1 MENNKVTNNDKSKKR
16 IYEGI
21 IIALIV
27 IIGGLAVWVFT
38 TRKAYKADRE
48 TAVTIQNQLQTE
60 LDSVLTEFNTFKM
73 QHDSILVDKDSI
85 IQNNA
90 QEIRLL
96 IAQQADYFRIR
107 RQLNLLREVTQ
118 NYVQEIDS
126 LVSVNQVL
134 RAENVAMREEIQV
147 VTSRYHVLEEERT
160 ELRDM
165 VEMASVVRAHNFDA
179 QAVRIRGAGREE
191 VTDRASRAEQIK
203 VSFTLA
209 ENPVAR
215 SGDYRIFMRIA
226 DPAGNILRVDDG
238 DTHAFMHGSDTLQ
251 FSSSTIVNYQNQQK
265 TVQLVWQRIAEFTP
279 GVYLISFYTDEHH
292 LGETALTLR

>member
-1 MENNKVTNNDKSKKR
+1 MENKETSNIDKTKKR
-16 IYEGI
+16 IYEGV

-27 IIGGLAVWVFT
+27 IIGALSVWIFT
-38 TRKAYKADRE
+38 SRRAHKADRE
-48 TAVTIQNQLQTE
+48 TASILQSQLQEE
-60 LDSVLTEFNTFKM
+60 LDSVLTEFNTFKF

-85 IQNNA
+85 IQHNA
-90 QEIRLL
+90 AEIRQL

-134 RAENVAMREEIQV
+134 RAENVAMREEIQIA
-147 VTSRYHVLEEERT
+147 TTRYNVLEEERT

-165 VEMASVVRAHNFDA
+165 VDLASVIRAHDFDA
-179 QAVRIRGAGREE
+179 QAIRIRGAGREE

-203 VSFTLA
+203 VSFTLS

-215 SGDYRIFMRIA
+215 PGDYRIFMRIA
-226 DPAGNILRVDDG
+226 DPAGNILRIDDG
-238 DTHAFMHGSDTLQ
+238 DAHAFLHGADTLQ
-251 FSSSTIVNYQNQQK
+251 FSSSTIVYYQNLAK
-265 TVQLVWQRIAEFTP
+265 TVNLVWQRTAEFAP

-292 LGETALTLR
+292 LGETAITLR